1 MEPPAVESPWA
12 PLRRRAFLILWL
24 AQLGSNVGSWM
35 QTVGAQW
42 YLVEADASP
51 TIVAL
56 VQTANMAPALLLSLM
71 AGVLA
76 DAFDRRR
83 LIIGTNI
90 FAALAAAALT
100 VSAVAGLLDP
110 ASLLVYTFLIG
121 AGVALSGPAWQAIQP
136 DLVPR
141 AEIQSAAALGGVTV
155 NAARAVG
162 PAAAGVLVAWAGPA
176 FVFGLNALSFIA
188 AAAAVYFWRSPD
200 RDTTGRESV
209 SEALASGLRYI
220 RSAPRIKRILL
231 RTALFTT
238 PAGALWALLPV
249 AADGHLNMGPAGY
262 GLLLGALG
270 AGALLGVVALPRI
283 RARATHNTVL
293 ALSALLFAAGTA
305 AAGYLPPAAVAVLM
319 VIAGAAWIG
328 SLSTFSSVMQLTLPH
343 WVRAR
348 GLSTYLFVMMGT
360 QAIGAF
366 LWGALATAIGYAPTL
381 AASAILLVLTAAS
394 ITIWPLLPG
403 TGQLDRTVARTPQD
417 AGSQTATP
425 EPGAGPVTI
434 LVTYKSAPGQAE
446 EFTAAM
452 TQVRL
457 SRLRTGATDW
467 KLLRSAEDGTRFTEI
482 YTLPSWREYQR
493 QEQDRLTGEDRKL
506 LSQALDKTSEVP
518 STSWLLP
525 A

>member
-1 MEPPAVESPWA
+1 MEPSAVESPWA
-12 PLRRRAFLILWL
+12 PLRRRAFFILWL
-24 AQLGSNVGSWM
+24 VQLGSNVGSWM

-76 DAFDRRR
+76 EAFDRRR

-100 VSAVAGLLDP
+100 VHAVVGLP
-110 ASLLVYTFLIG
+110 NPTSLLVYTFLIG

-176 FVFGLNALSFIA
+176 LVFGLNSLSFVA

-209 SEALASGLRYI
+209 SEAMASGLRYI

-249 AADGHLNMGPAGY
+249 AADGHLDMGPAGY

-270 AGALLGVVALPRI
+270 AGALLGVVFLPRI
-283 RARATHNTVL
+283 RAHATHNTVL

-305 AAGYLPPAAVAVLM
+305 ATGYLPAAAVAVLM
-319 VIAGAAWIG
+319 IIAGAAWIG
-328 SLSTFSSVMQLTLPH
+328 SLSTFNSVMQLTLPQ

-348 GLSTYLFVMMGT
+348 GLATYLFVMMGT

-366 LWGALATAIGYAPTL
+366 LWGVAATAFGYAPTL
-381 AASAILLVLTAAS
+381 AASALLLVLAAAS
-394 ITIWPLLPG
+394 IAIWPLLPG
-403 TGQLDRTVARTPQD
+403 TGQLDRSVARTLD
-417 AGSQTATP
+417 WAGSHTAEP
-425 EPGAGPVTI
+425 EPDAGPVTI
-434 LVTYKSAPGQAE
+434 LVTYKSDAGQADA
-446 EFTAAM
+446 FIAAM

-467 KLLRSAEDGTRFTEI
+467 RLLRSTDDHNEFSEM
-482 YTLPSWREYQR
+482 YTLPTWREYQR

-506 LSQALDKTSEVP
+506 LTRAQEQTTEPP
-518 STSWLLP
+518 STSWFLP